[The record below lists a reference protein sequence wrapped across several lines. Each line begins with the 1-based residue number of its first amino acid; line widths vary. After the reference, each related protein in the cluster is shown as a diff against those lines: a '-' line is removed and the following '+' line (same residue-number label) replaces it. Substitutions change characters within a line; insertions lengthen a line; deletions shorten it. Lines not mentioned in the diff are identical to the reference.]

1 MQVKPGDQE
10 EREGLTGEM
19 KDVEATE
26 VETEEAAAREE
37 RADAGK
43 APVTVSPAGG
53 GGAKRRG
60 WILNF

>member
-1 MQVKPGDQE
+1 
-10 EREGLTGEM
+10 M

-43 APVTVSPAGG
+43 APVTVSAASGSG
-53 GGAKRRG
+53 CR
-60 WILNF
+60 

>member
-43 APVTVSPAGG
+43 APVTVSAASGSG
-53 GGAKRRG
+53 CR
-60 WILNF
+60 